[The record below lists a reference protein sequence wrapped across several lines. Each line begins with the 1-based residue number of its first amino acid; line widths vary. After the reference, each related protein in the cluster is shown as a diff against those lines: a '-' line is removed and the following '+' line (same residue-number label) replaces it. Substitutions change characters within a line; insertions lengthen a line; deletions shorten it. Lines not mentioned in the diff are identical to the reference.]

1 MAIKFHLFYQ
11 LAMMGALDVLP
22 QLVRDQ
28 SLPTRARNRMQ
39 SQAVKAASRIA
50 QHFNGALFQDTPDR
64 VVLETRILPYLQLDD
79 SVKCILFI
87 GCDWYTAGYARLF
100 AHKEFWTMD
109 PDAARANYGAPR
121 HQVAPMHTMRSLVR
135 NVDALICNGVIGWGL
150 DDRDEAEAS
159 FAAAYDV
166 LNPGGHLV
174 LGFNDRPPH
183 KPFEPE
189 DLPSIRRLQPA
200 VFPPLGASEYRVDHE
215 LCHVYRFYRK
225 PLA

>member
-22 QLVRDQ
+22 QMVRDQ
-28 SLPTRARNRMQ
+28 SLHARARNRMH

-50 QHFNGALFQDTPDR
+50 QQFNGALFQDTPDR
-64 VVLETRILPYLQLDD
+64 IVLETRILPYFQLDD
-79 SVKCILFI
+79 SVQRILFV

-121 HQVAPMHTMRSLVR
+121 HQVAPMRTMRSLV
-135 NVDALICNGVIGWGL
+135 NKFDAIICNGVIGWGL

-159 FAAAYDV
+159 FEAAYDV

-174 LGFNDRPPH
+174 VGYNDRPPH
-183 KPFEPE
+183 NPFRPE
-189 DLPSIRRLQPA
+189 ELPAIRRFQAASFPA
-200 VFPPLGASEYRVDHE
+200 LGTNEYRVDHE

-225 PLA
+225 TDA